1 MATKFV
7 SLKRLTTF
15 KDKIIK
21 LLNGKL
27 DKSGGTM
34 TGNLKVGSSS
44 SIGTNGYIEGTW
56 LKSTQTSNKG
66 SDTGKIAV
74 FDENGWLYYRTPKQ
88 ILAEAGGATT
98 YIKTITTTTTW
109 VKNSNYYVQQVDVNG
124 ITAGDTP
131 IIDIITSVSN
141 FENEL
146 ESYSK
151 IFKITTSDNSISI
164 YSSEAINIALTLQI
178 KVVK

>member
-7 SLKRLTTF
+7 SLERLTTF
-15 KDKIIK
+15 KDKIIA

-27 DKSGGTM
+27 DKSGGSM
-34 TGNLKVGSSS
+34 TGNLKVGSSN
-44 SIGTNGYIEGTW
+44 IGTNGYIEGTW

-88 ILAEAGGATT
+88 ILAEAGGAITSVTT
-98 YIKTITTTTTW
+98 VITSTTW
-109 VKNSNYYVQQVDVNG
+109 SKNSNYYVQQVNLNG
-124 ITAGDTP
+124 ITADDTP

-151 IFKITTSDNSISI
+151 IFKITTSNNSISI

>member
-15 KDKIIK
+15 KDNIIA

-27 DKSGGTM
+27 NKSGDTM
-34 TGNLKVGSSS
+34 TGNLKVGSAN
-44 SIGTNGYIEGTW
+44 IGTNGYVEGTW
-56 LKSTQTSNKG
+56 LKSTSVSNKG

-74 FDENGWLYYRTPKQ
+74 FDENGWIYYRTPKQ
-88 ILAEAGGATT
+88 ILEEAGGATT
-98 YIKTITTTTTW
+98 YTKTITTKTTW
-109 VKNSNYYVQQVDVNG
+109 TKNSNYYIQQVTVNG
-124 ITAGDTP
+124 ITADDTP

-146 ESYSK
+146 EAYSK
-151 IFKITTSDNSISI
+151 IFKITTSANSISI

>member
-1 MATKFV
+1 MTTKFV

-15 KDKIIK
+15 KDKIIE

-27 DKSGGTM
+27 NKSGGTM
-34 TGNLKVGSSS
+34 TGDLKVGLS
-44 SIGTNGYIEGTW
+44 SIGINGYIEGTW

-74 FDENGWLYYRTPKQ
+74 FDENGRLYYRTPKQ

-98 YIKTITTTTTW
+98 YTKTITTTTTW

>member
-1 MATKFV
+1 MATKLV
-7 SLKRLTTF
+7 SLQRLTTF
-15 KDKIIK
+15 KDKIIN
-21 LLNGKL
+21 LLNNKL

-34 TGNLKVGSSS
+34 TGDLKVGSSN
-44 SIGTNGYIEGTW
+44 IGTNGYVEGTW
-56 LKSTQTSNKG
+56 LKSTKTTNKG

-98 YIKTITTTTTW
+98 YTKTITTTTTW

-124 ITAGDTP
+124 ITSDNTP
-131 IIDIITSVSN
+131 IIDIITSVNN

-146 ESYSK
+146 EAYSK

-164 YSSEAINIALTLQI
+164 YSLEAIHIALTLQI

>member
-1 MATKFV
+1 MATRFV
-7 SLKRLTTF
+7 SLERLTTF
-15 KDKIIK
+15 KDKIIN
-21 LLNGKL
+21 LLNNKL

-34 TGNLKVGSSS
+34 TGDLKVGSSN
-44 SIGTNGYIEGTW
+44 IGKNGYIEGTW

-74 FDENGWLYYRTPKQ
+74 FDENGCLYYRTPKQ

-98 YIKTITTTTTW
+98 YTKTITTTTTW